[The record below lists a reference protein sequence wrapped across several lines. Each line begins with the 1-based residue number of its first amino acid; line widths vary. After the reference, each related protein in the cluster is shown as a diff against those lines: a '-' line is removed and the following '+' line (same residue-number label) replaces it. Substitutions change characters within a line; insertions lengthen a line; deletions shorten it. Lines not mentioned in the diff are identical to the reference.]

1 MCIKN
6 FASYRCGCTLFRDL
20 TLCDRND
27 GSCERSWAAP
37 DPAKWSILNSAFLC
51 PGCFRRSQPERPNVH
66 QPRLSAEQVSA
77 REAMLE
83 DARNQIRDLEREKQ
97 QRELDARIRE
107 LEFERALA
115 ERQMQV
121 RVMEHAE
128 EMEAAERRMQF
139 LQAGVELRAL
149 DREVEEEEE
158 HLSLFRA
165 QQTSARRAQ
174 ELQREREVSDAE
186 SHIRALEHQEKM
198 SSLNEQRRFLQAGL
212 ESRAL
217 QEEID
222 LEEGKASRSRSSRRR
237 GP

>member
-6 FASYRCGCTLFRDL
+6 FASYRCGCTIFSHL

-27 GSCERSWAAP
+27 GSCERPWAAP
-37 DPAKWSILNSAFLC
+37 DPANWSIRNSAFLC
-51 PGCFRRSQPERPNVH
+51 PGCFRRSQPERPNVY

-83 DARNQIRDLEREKQ
+83 DARNQIRDLELEKQ

-115 ERQMQV
+115 ERQTQV
-121 RVMEHAE
+121 RVMEHVE

-158 HLSLFRA
+158 HLSRFRA
-165 QQTSARRAQ
+165 QQSSARRAQ
-174 ELQREREVSDAE
+174 ELQREREVSGAE

-198 SSLNEQRRFLQAGL
+198 AGLNEKRRYLQAGL

-222 LEEGKASRSRSSRRR
+222 QEEGEASRSRSSRSK